1 MHSDDSWFV
10 TPGYLLT
17 ERVSI
22 ELIGCGGTGSAMLDE
37 LFRMDSLLQKLGH
50 PGLAVRA
57 WDGDEVQP
65 ANIGRQRF
73 WPADVGL
80 NKAELLI
87 SRYNGFGGTEW
98 YAVGQHL
105 DEEICRR
112 LSPHLM
118 ISCVDDP
125 QVRVMIGEQGKAGG
139 REDTL
144 WLDTGND
151 HDSGQV
157 ILGHWAGRDAV
168 QQGLPNV
175 LDLYP
180 GLRQQHRDARP
191 SCSTEEAVAR
201 QDFGINQRV
210 AAEASGLVWRMLRHG
225 GIERHGAFIYQ
236 AEGEVLPL
244 RIGERY
250 WQSFAA

>member
-1 MHSDDSWFV
+1 MTDV
-10 TPGYLLT
+10 V
-17 ERVSI
+17 RI

-37 LFRMDSLLQKLGH
+37 LFRMHSLLVGLGH
-50 PGLAVRA
+50 PGLVVRA

-87 SRYNGFGGTEW
+87 SRYNGFGGTAW
-98 YAVGQHL
+98 HGIGQHL
-105 DEEICRR
+105 EEEHCRR
-112 LSPHLM
+112 LRSELI

-125 QVRVMIGEQGKAGG
+125 QVRVMIGEQGKTVQTDA
-139 REDTL
+139 L

-157 ILGHWAGRDAV
+157 ILGHWAGREAV
-168 QQGLPNV
+168 EGGLPNV

-180 GLRQQHRDARP
+180 GLRHQRRDARP
-191 SCSTEEAVAR
+191 SCSAEEAVNR

-210 AAEASGLVWRMLRHG
+210 AAEASGLLWRMLRHG

-236 AEGEVLPL
+236 AEGEVIPL
-244 RIGERY
+244 KIGEQY